1 MNDVVKTRKKSKKRN
16 YFTLE
21 TQEKIIEYQNCEV
34 KKTKDRLYVKHIMP
48 AFTELVNSLVAV
60 YKFKASNED
69 INHLKNDCTTFLFET
84 LHKWNPEKGTKAF
97 SYYNVVA
104 KNWLTIN
111 SRRLMKNA
119 KRNVSIDCVESLSN
133 SDKKT
138 LSNVSIELSPEDAER
153 KSNRPNVII
162 DMFKHVEKQL
172 KRERDVKC
180 IKAVIHLFENID
192 NLDYLNK
199 RAVFVYLREISG
211 LSSSELS
218 SSLSTIRKHAS
229 KVVGID
235 NMFDI
240 YS

>member
-1 MNDVVKTRKKSKKRN
+1 MTKVVKTRKSRKKRN

-21 TQEKIIEYQNCEV
+21 TQEKIVEYQTCDS
-34 KKTKDRLYVKHIMP
+34 KKTRDMLYLKHIMP

-69 INHLKNDCTTFLFET
+69 ISHLKNDCVTFLFET
-84 LHKWNPEKGTKAF
+84 IRKWNPDKGTKAF
-97 SYYNVVA
+97 SYFNVVA

-111 SRRLMKNA
+111 SRRLLKNA
-119 KRNVSIDCVESLSN
+119 KRNVSIDCSESLSI

-138 LSNVSIELSPEDAER
+138 LSRVSIELSPEDLEN
-153 KSNRPNVII
+153 KKNRPGVII
-162 DMFKHVEKQL
+162 DMFLFIEKQL
-172 KRERDVKC
+172 KRERDIKC

-192 NLDYLNK
+192 SLDYLNK

>member
-1 MNDVVKTRKKSKKRN
+1 MTEVKKTRKSRKKRN

-21 TQEKIIEYQNCEV
+21 TQEKIIEYQVCDS
-34 KKTKDRLYVKHIMP
+34 KKNKDMLYVKYIMP

-69 INHLKNDCTTFLFET
+69 ISHLKNDCTTFLFET
-84 LHKWNPEKGTKAF
+84 IHKWNPDKGTKAF
-97 SYYNVVA
+97 SYFNVVA

-111 SRRLMKNA
+111 SRRLLKNA
-119 KRNVSIDCVESLSN
+119 KRNVSIDCSESLTI

-138 LSNVSIELSPEDAER
+138 LSRVSIELSPEDLEN
-153 KSNRPNVII
+153 KKNRPGVII
-162 DMFKHVEKQL
+162 DMFLFIEKQL
-172 KRERDVKC
+172 KRERDIKC

>member
-1 MNDVVKTRKKSKKRN
+1 MSEVVKVKKKRKKRN

-21 TQEKIIEYQNCEV
+21 TQEKIVEYQNCNV
-34 KKTKDRLYVKHIMP
+34 KNIRDEIYVEHIMP

-69 INHLKNDCTTFLFET
+69 ISHLKNDCSTFLFET
-84 LHKWNPEKGTKAF
+84 LYKWNPDKGTKAF
-97 SYYNVVA
+97 SYFNVVA

-119 KRNVSIDCVESLSN
+119 KRNISIDCSESLTIA
-133 SDKKT
+133 DKRT
-138 LSNVSIELSPEDAER
+138 LSKVSIELSPEDMES
-153 KSNRPNVII
+153 KNNRPATII
-162 DMFKHVEKQL
+162 EMFSYIEKLL

-180 IKAVIHLFENID
+180 VKALIHLFENID

-211 LSSSELS
+211 LNSAELS